1 MVVAWKQKT
10 FCGYHGWV
18 DEAKVYD
25 KDTAEHSTSKSSD
38 YPATQRNME
47 SLIKNQIKIF
57 IWSA

>member
-1 MVVAWKQKT
+1 MKQKYMT
-10 FCGYHGWV
+10 
-18 DEAKVYD
+18 K
-25 KDTAEHSTSKSSD
+25 TAEHSTSKSSD